1 MPTYMTLI
9 QYTQQGIRSIKDSP
23 IRLDTAKTLY
33 KSLGAEIKSFYL
45 AMGRQDV
52 IVVSEAPDDE
62 TATKLILTIGSGGAI
77 RTETFR
83 VFTEDEYRKLISELP
98 QETILLIPKSLSV
111 YLQLQVC
118 QYNIKGLKVYIKQ
131 LTAGKI

>member
-9 QYTQQGIRSIKDSP
+9 QYTQQGIQSIKDSP
-23 IRLDTAKTLY
+23 TRLDTARALY

-45 AMGRQDV
+45 AMGRYDV

-62 TATKLILTIGSGGAI
+62 TATKLVLTIGSGGAI

-83 VFTEDEYRKLISELP
+83 VFTEDEYRNLISELP
-98 QETILLIPKSLSV
+98 
-111 YLQLQVC
+111 
-118 QYNIKGLKVYIKQ
+118 
-131 LTAGKI
+131 